1 MRSWLT
7 NIQWCPGCGDFLI
20 IMALK
25 NAFKELEIQSEKR
38 VVVSWVGCSGKASQY
53 VDGYAAETLHGRA
66 VPFATG
72 VKLANDDLT
81 VVIMW
86 GDGDGYGIGMGHFIH
101 ACRRNIDMVYI
112 VFDNENYALT
122 TGQASPTTPIGAKTK
137 TTPTGNETEPIDALK
152 LATDAGCK
160 FAKMWYSQDF
170 KGLKDLIKEA
180 IEHPGFALINV
191 IQDCP
196 SFKRWDSPNECATC

>member
-1 MRSWLT
+1 MRSGLT

-25 NAFKELEIQSEKR
+25 NAFKELEIASHNR
-38 VVVSWVGCSGKASQY
+38 VVVSGVGCSGKASQY

-72 VKLANDDLT
+72 VKLANPELT
-81 VVIMW
+81 VVIMG

-101 ACRRNIDMVYI
+101 ACRRNLDMVYL

-122 TGQASPTTPIGAKTK
+122 TGQASPTTPVGVVTK
-137 TTPTGNETEPIDALK
+137 TTPDGNTTLPFSPLK
-152 LATDAGCK
+152 LAEDAGCG
-160 FAKMWYSQDF
+160 FAKM
-170 KGLKDLIKEA
+170 
-180 IEHPGFALINV
+180 
-191 IQDCP
+191 
-196 SFKRWDSPNECATC
+196 